1 MFKWSF
7 FIKKNS
13 IKPTVLVILDG
24 FGLAPP
30 SPGNAISQAKMS
42 NFISLLNDYPHTE
55 LIASGESVGL
65 PANEVGN
72 TEVGHLT
79 IGAGRVI
86 LQDLKRIN
94 LAIERGSF
102 YENKAFLLAS
112 NHVKSNNSNL
122 HIFGLLGSG
131 KVHSSKD
138 HIYALLQFCK
148 KEMLKNVCVHVFT
161 DGRDS
166 PPKEGVTLISELERY
181 LNLLGVGFIA
191 SVSGR
196 YYAMDRDRRWQRIEK
211 VYKALTEG
219 VGNVASSAKEAVE
232 IAYQKGQTDEFIE
245 PTLIVTG
252 GRSPSVVKDNDA
264 VIFANFRIDRAKQ
277 LTMAFVLPNF
287 EDLKA
292 FDFGYDSQ
300 TNLKI
305 GQVQIG
311 DTFVRTIKPKNLV
324 FVTMT
329 EYQENLPVNAV
340 AFGPE
345 QVEMP
350 FAEVVSRAGFS
361 QLRMSESEKERF
373 VTYYFNGLRETAF
386 DGEDKLIVPSPK
398 VPTYDQ
404 KPEMS
409 LYELVDKCKKQI
421 SKNKYNFILINF
433 ANPDMLGHT
442 GNIKATIKAL
452 EAVDK
457 SLKNLVTHV
466 LKYDGLIAITADH
479 GNCEEMLTYPS
490 TTFFYTSQKGVLN
503 TDHSNNPVP
512 FLLISQ
518 KIKSKSGILRS
529 GGLSD
534 VAPTL
539 LNLMNLSAPPQMTG
553 QSLLLEAIKT

>member
-1 MFKWSF
+1 MFDWSF

-55 LIASGESVGL
+55 LIASGESVGI

-518 KIKSKSGILRS
+518 KVKSKSGILRS